1 VRPTILETVVSENL
15 KRFRRVAKYNRVA
28 LPEAGILTARE
39 EIAFLQD
46 ALNGRVYAR
55 AEKWMLPNWAI
66 FALRKADPDKVEES
80 GLPND
85 GYRNWGLIGSP
96 GAKSFGVTDTYG
108 LVTAIPECGSID
120 FWPQGAEGVTFPALA
135 EHDGPRLNLLSSQD
149 QLYEWEMTTG
159 SVTFSRM
166 VYHVSEGGN
175 EAICNEILLTN
186 RALEEVRFTFYV
198 ALRPMSARG
207 VEPIEKIEYD
217 KAKSTLYSNGLVAL
231 TVNQSPSA
239 VVMSTAD
246 NPSLIQTTM
255 ATTDRCDRDYSAT
268 KGLAS
273 AVLRYD
279 VKLRPAG
286 SERIFFISPLS
297 AVKQG
302 ARDLSFT
309 THEETRDISIERW
322 FEFSGKRSAGTYP
335 ERNFDEVLSQA
346 KASLAMQAQ
355 TTLLSRESTTDW
367 RARARIILALQ
378 RTGCHDLA
386 AELCVKAS
394 QEFDIKEGSADSPTL
409 GPLIWGILQPIENDS
424 TNDYLKEISPYV
436 ENAVGI
442 LLETMSS
449 EVEDNRAPP
458 PEPVVEESID
468 VLPAETEESEDS
480 PVDMDSLEDFPS
492 EVEVTGTVLADEAP
506 LEVEVPAVEP
516 LPPPEPWAL
525 SELNQAIWNLAAI
538 QTASTTFE
546 SAWHEEMLAKLDQ
559 IITDYSE
566 LIDTKLSEMP
576 SFSEPELTNAY
587 SLDLLELLSA
597 VSQLRL
603 YDMDEK
609 ILKEVVKIIS
619 GKMISRELVRLNG
632 PPARFSSYLSLW
644 LAHYYTR
651 KKMRDDA
658 EKLLRKSLEFLSD
671 YNVLPEWVNPRTGG
685 GSSGNGCS
693 IHAAANLLLL
703 LRDMML
709 YTEGNNLIVFPGI
722 PEEWYTSKYPLIV
735 SNIPTGIGTVYLEI
749 GASKNQHQIEV
760 RLESLP
766 EEIEFRLP
774 STIPISI
781 VKVYG
786 GGVAGRSDDKNFP
799 YVRVVPLSESIVLTF
814 RK

>member
-1 VRPTILETVVSENL
+1 MRSTILEAVVSENL
-15 KRFRRVAKYNRVA
+15 DRFRRVAKYNRVT
-28 LPEAGILTARE
+28 LPEAGTLTPRE
-39 EIAFLQD
+39 EIAFLQA

-55 AEKWMLPNWAI
+55 AEKWMLPNWAVL
-66 FALRKADPDKVEES
+66 ALRKADPDEVEES

-85 GYRNWGLIGSP
+85 GYRNWSLVGSP
-96 GAKSFGVTDTYG
+96 GAKSFGITDTHG
-108 LVTAIPECGSID
+108 LVTAISECGSID
-120 FWPQGAEGVTFPALA
+120 FWPQGGEGVAFPALA

-159 SVTFSRM
+159 PVTFSRM
-166 VYHVSEGGN
+166 IYHVSEGDN
-175 EAICNEILLTN
+175 EAVFNEVLLTN
-186 RALEEVRFTFYV
+186 RALEAVKFTFYV

-217 KAKSTLYSNGLVAL
+217 EAKSTLYSNGLVAL
-231 TVNQSPSA
+231 IVNRAPAA
-239 VVMSTAD
+239 VVMSNAD
-246 NPSLIQTTM
+246 NPNLIETAM
-255 ATTDRCDRDYSAT
+255 VTTDRCDRDYSAT

-309 THEETRDISIERW
+309 THEDTRDISIERW
-322 FEFSGKRSAGTYP
+322 FKFSGKRSAGTYP
-335 ERNFDEVLSQA
+335 ESNFDDVLSQA
-346 KASLAMQAQ
+346 KASLAMQAH
-355 TTLLSRESTTDW
+355 TTLLSTESTTDW

-386 AELCVKAS
+386 TELCLKAS
-394 QEFDIKEGSADSPTL
+394 QEFDIKEGPADSSTL
-409 GPLIWGILQPIENDS
+409 GPLIWGILQPIEDNS
-424 TNDYLKEISPYV
+424 TNGYLKEISPCV
-436 ENAVGI
+436 ENAVEM
-442 LLETMSS
+442 LLETMIS
-449 EVEDNRAPP
+449 EVEDDRAFR
-458 PEPVVEESID
+458 PEPVAEESID
-468 VLPAETEESEDS
+468 ILSVETEESEDS
-480 PVDMDSLEDFPS
+480 TS
-492 EVEVTGTVLADEAP
+492 EVEGSDTGLSDEVPPEVEAP
-506 LEVEVPAVEP
+506 VAESH
-516 LPPPEPWAL
+516 PPPEPWAL
-525 SELNQAIWNLAAI
+525 SELNRAIWNLAAI
-538 QTASTTFE
+538 QTVSAVFKSTWKEKT
-546 SAWHEEMLAKLDQ
+546 LAKLDQ
-559 IITDYSE
+559 TITDYSE

-576 SFSEPELTNAY
+576 SFSEPELTDAY
-587 SLDLLELLSA
+587 SLDLLEILSA

-603 YDMDEK
+603 YNLDEK

-619 GKMISRELVRLNG
+619 GKVTSKGLVRLSG

-658 EKLLRKSLEFLSD
+658 ENLLRKSLEFQSD

-709 YTEGNNLIVFPGI
+709 YTEDNNLIVFPGI

-735 SNIPTGIGTVYLEI
+735 SNIPTSFGSVYLEI

-781 VKVYG
+781 VKVYS
-786 GGVAGRSDDKNFP
+786 GGVAGRSDDKSFP
-799 YVRVVPLSESIVLTF
+799 FVRVIPLSESVVLTF

>member
-1 VRPTILETVVSENL
+1 METVVSESL
-15 KRFRRVAKYNRVA
+15 ERFRRVAKYNRVA
-28 LPEAGILTARE
+28 LPEAGILTPRE

-66 FALRKADPDKVEES
+66 LALRKADPDEIEKS

-85 GYRNWGLIGSP
+85 GHRNWGLIGSP
-96 GAKSFGVTDTYG
+96 GAKSFGITDTHG
-108 LVTAIPECGSID
+108 LVTAISECGSIN
-120 FWPQGAEGVTFPALA
+120 FWPQGAEGIAFPALA

-159 SVTFSRM
+159 PVTFSRM
-166 VYHVSEGGN
+166 VYHVSEGDN
-175 EAICNEILLTN
+175 EAIFNEILLTN
-186 RALEEVRFTFYV
+186 RALEEVSFTFYV
-198 ALRPMSARG
+198 ALRPMSPRG
-207 VEPIEKIEYD
+207 VEPIETIEYD
-217 KAKSTLYSNGLVAL
+217 ESKSTLYSNGLIAL
-231 TVNQSPSA
+231 MANRSPAA

-246 NPSLIQTTM
+246 NPSLIEAAK

-286 SERIFFISPLS
+286 SERLFFISPLS
-297 AVKQG
+297 AVKRG

-309 THEETRDISIERW
+309 TREETRDISIECW
-322 FEFSGKRSAGTYP
+322 FKFSGKRSAGTYP
-335 ERNFDEVLSQA
+335 ERDFDDVLSQA
-346 KASLAMQAQ
+346 KASLAIQAH
-355 TTLLSRESTTDW
+355 TTLLSRETTVDW
-367 RARARIILALQ
+367 RARARVILALQ

-386 AELCVKAS
+386 TELCLKAS
-394 QEFDIKEGSADSPTL
+394 QEFDIKEGPADSSTL
-409 GPLIWGILQPIENDS
+409 GPLIWGILQPIENNR
-424 TNDYLKEISPYV
+424 TNGYLKEISPYV
-436 ENAVGI
+436 ENAVGM
-442 LLETMSS
+442 LLKSMNS
-449 EVEDNRAPP
+449 EVEDNRAPL

-468 VLPAETEESEDS
+468 VLSAETEESEDS
-480 PVDMDSLEDFPS
+480 PS
-492 EVEVTGTVLADEAP
+492 EVDGSDTVLADEA
-506 LEVEVPAVEP
+506 LAEVDTPVVEP
-516 LPPPEPWAL
+516 LPHSKPWAL

-538 QTASTTFE
+538 QKASATFKSTWTE
-546 SAWHEEMLAKLDQ
+546 KTLAKQDQ
-559 IITDYSE
+559 TITNYSE

-576 SFSEPELTNAY
+576 SFSEPELTDAY
-587 SLDLLELLSA
+587 SLDLLELMSA

-603 YDMDEK
+603 YNMDEK
-609 ILKEVVKIIS
+609 VLKEVVKIVS
-619 GKMISRELVRLNG
+619 GKVTSKGLVRLSG
-632 PPARFSSYLSLW
+632 PSARFSSYLSLW

-685 GSSGNGCS
+685 GSGGSGCS

-722 PEEWYTSKYPLIV
+722 PEGWYTSKYPLIV
-735 SNIPTGIGTVYLEI
+735 SHIPTSLGPVHLEI

>member
-1 VRPTILETVVSENL
+1 MRSTILETVVSENL
-15 KRFRRVAKYNRVA
+15 ERFRRVAKYNRVA
-28 LPEAGILTARE
+28 LPEAGIVTPRE
-39 EIAFLQD
+39 EIAFLQA

-55 AEKWMLPNWAI
+55 AEKWMLPNWATL
-66 FALRKADPDKVEES
+66 ALRKADPEGVEES

-85 GYRNWGLIGSP
+85 GYHNWGLIGSP
-96 GAKSFGVTDTYG
+96 GAKSFGMTDTHG
-108 LVTAIPECGSID
+108 LVTAISECGSLD
-120 FWPQGAEGVTFPALA
+120 FWPQGADGVAFPALA

-166 VYHVSEGGN
+166 VYHVSEGDD
-175 EAICNEILLTN
+175 EAVFNEILLTN
-186 RALEEVRFTFYV
+186 RALEEIRFTFYV

-217 KAKSTLYSNGLVAL
+217 EAKNTLYSNGLVAL
-231 TVNQSPSA
+231 MANRSPSA

-246 NPSLIQTTM
+246 NPGLIETAM
-255 ATTDRCDRDYSAT
+255 STTDRCDRDYSAT

-279 VKLRPAG
+279 IKLRPAG

-309 THEETRDISIERW
+309 THEEMRDISIERW
-322 FEFSGKRSAGTYP
+322 FKFSGKRSAGTYP
-335 ERNFDEVLSQA
+335 ERNFDEILSQA
-346 KASLAMQAQ
+346 KASLAMQAH
-355 TTLLSRESTTDW
+355 TTLLSQEPTTDW

-378 RTGCHDLA
+378 RSGCHDLA
-386 AELCVKAS
+386 TELCLKVS
-394 QEFDIKEGSADSPTL
+394 QEFDIKEGPADSSTL
-409 GPLIWGILQPIENDS
+409 GPLIWGILQPIENSS
-424 TNDYLKEISPYV
+424 TNGYLKKISPYV
-436 ENAVGI
+436 ENAVGM
-442 LLETMSS
+442 LLETMNS

-468 VLPAETEESEDS
+468 ALSAETEESDDS
-480 PVDMDSLEDFPS
+480 PS
-492 EVEVTGTVLADEAP
+492 EVEGSDTVPADEAP
-506 LEVEVPAVEP
+506 PEVKAPVVEP
-516 LPPPEPWAL
+516 LPLPEPWTL
-525 SELNQAIWNLAAI
+525 SGLNQAIWNLAAI
-538 QTASTTFE
+538 QKTSTTFKSTWNE
-546 SAWHEEMLAKLDQ
+546 KTLAKLDQ
-559 IITDYSE
+559 TITDYSE

-576 SFSEPELTNAY
+576 SFSEPELTDAY
-587 SLDLLELLSA
+587 SLNLLELLSA

-603 YDMDEK
+603 HNLDEK
-609 ILKEVVKIIS
+609 ILKEVVKIVS
-619 GKMISRELVRLNG
+619 GKVTSKGLVRLNG

-671 YNVLPEWVNPRTGG
+671 FNVLPEWVNPRTGG

-709 YTEGNNLIVFPGI
+709 YTEGNNLIVFSGI

-735 SNIPTGIGTVYLEI
+735 SNIPTGIGSVDLEI

-766 EEIEFRLP
+766 KEIEFRLP

>member
-1 VRPTILETVVSENL
+1 MRSIILETVVSENL
-15 KRFRRVAKYNRVA
+15 ERFRRVAKYNRVA
-28 LPEAGILTARE
+28 LPEAGILTPRE

-55 AEKWMLPNWAI
+55 AEKWMIPNWAI
-66 FALRKADPDKVEES
+66 VSLRKADPDEVEES

-96 GAKSFGVTDTYG
+96 GAKSFGMTDTHG
-108 LVTAIPECGSID
+108 LVTAISECGSID
-120 FWPQGAEGVTFPALA
+120 FWPQGREGVAFPALA
-135 EHDGPRLNLLSSQD
+135 EHDGSRLNLLSSQD
-149 QLYEWEMTTG
+149 QLYGWEMTTG
-159 SVTFSRM
+159 PVTFSRM
-166 VYHVSEGGN
+166 VYHVSEGDD
-175 EAICNEILLTN
+175 EAVFNEILLTN

-217 KAKSTLYSNGLVAL
+217 KAKNTLYSNGLVAL
-231 TVNQSPSA
+231 MTSQSPAA

-246 NPSLIQTTM
+246 NPSLIETAMT
-255 ATTDRCDRDYSAT
+255 TTDRCDRDYSAT

-286 SERIFFISPLS
+286 SERIFFISPLR

-322 FEFSGKRSAGTYP
+322 FKFSGKRSAGTYP
-335 ERNFDEVLSQA
+335 ERDFDDVLSQA
-346 KASLAMQAQ
+346 KASLVMQAH
-355 TTLLSRESTTDW
+355 TALLSREPTTDW

-386 AELCVKAS
+386 TELCLKAS
-394 QEFDIKEGSADSPTL
+394 QEFDIKEISADSSTL
-409 GPLIWGILQPIENDS
+409 GPLIWGILQPIEDSS
-424 TNDYLKEISPYV
+424 TNGFLKKISPYV
-436 ENAVGI
+436 ENAVGV
-442 LLETMSS
+442 LLEAIIS
-449 EVEDNRAPP
+449 ELEDDKALRS
-458 PEPVVEESID
+458 EPVVDESID
-468 VLPAETEESEDS
+468 VLSAETEELEDS
-480 PVDMDSLEDFPS
+480 
-492 EVEVTGTVLADEAP
+492 P
-506 LEVEVPAVEP
+506 LEVEGSDTELDKAPTEAEEPVVEP
-516 LPPPEPWAL
+516 LPPPEPWTL
-525 SELNQAIWNLAAI
+525 SELNEAIWNLAAL
-538 QTASTTFE
+538 QTVSAAFKSTWNEKT
-546 SAWHEEMLAKLDQ
+546 LVKLDRA
-559 IITDYSE
+559 ITDYSE

-576 SFSEPELTNAY
+576 SSSEPELTDAY

-603 YDMDEK
+603 YNMDEK
-609 ILKEVVKIIS
+609 ILKEVAKIVS
-619 GKMISRELVRLNG
+619 GKVISKGLVRLSG
-632 PPARFSSYLSLW
+632 PPARFSSHLSLW

-658 EKLLRKSLEFLSD
+658 ENLLRKSLEFLSD

-709 YTEGNNLIVFPGI
+709 YTEDNNLIVFPGI

-735 SNIPTGIGTVYLEI
+735 SHIPTGIGPVHLEI

-774 STIPISI
+774 SNIPISI
-781 VKVYG
+781 VKVHG

>member
-1 VRPTILETVVSENL
+1 MKTVVSENL
-15 KRFRRVAKYNRVA
+15 ERFRRVAKYNRVT
-28 LPEAGILTARE
+28 LPEAGLLTPRE

-46 ALNGRVYAR
+46 AMNGRVYAR

-66 FALRKADPDKVEES
+66 LALRKADPDEVEGS
-80 GLPND
+80 GLPNN
-85 GYRNWGLIGSP
+85 GYLNWGPIGSP
-96 GAKSFGVTDTYG
+96 GAKSFGITDTHG

-120 FWPQGAEGVTFPALA
+120 FWPQGAEGVAFPALA
-135 EHDGPRLNLLSSQD
+135 EHDGPKLNLLSSQD
-149 QLYEWEMTTG
+149 QLYGWEMTTG
-159 SVTFSRM
+159 PVTFSRM
-166 VYHVSEGGN
+166 IYHVSEGDN
-175 EAICNEILLTN
+175 EAVFNEILLTN
-186 RALEEVRFTFYV
+186 RSLEEVNFAFYV

-217 KAKSTLYSNGLVAL
+217 EAKSTLYSNGLIAL
-231 TVNQSPSA
+231 IANRSPSA
-239 VVMSTAD
+239 VVMANAD
-246 NPSLIQTTM
+246 NPSLVET
-255 ATTDRCDRDYSAT
+255 AKDTTDRHDRDYSAT

-297 AVKQG
+297 AVKRG

-309 THEETRDISIERW
+309 THEGTRDISVERW
-322 FEFSGKRSAGTYP
+322 FKFSGKRSAGTYP
-335 ERNFDEVLSQA
+335 ERNFDDILSQA
-346 KASLAMQAQ
+346 KASLAIQAH
-355 TTLLSRESTTDW
+355 TALLSQEPTTDW

-378 RTGCHDLA
+378 QTGCYDLA
-386 AELCVKAS
+386 TELCLEVPR
-394 QEFDIKEGSADSPTL
+394 EFDIKEGSSDSAIL
-409 GPLIWGILQPIENDS
+409 GPLLWGLLLPNDNNS
-424 TNDYLKEISPYV
+424 ANGYLKEISSYI
-436 ENAVGI
+436 ENAVGV
-442 LLETMSS
+442 LLETMAS

-468 VLPAETEESEDS
+468 VLSVETEEFEDS
-480 PVDMDSLEDFPS
+480 PS
-492 EVEVTGTVLADEAP
+492 EVEGFNSVPADETP
-506 LEVEVPAVEP
+506 IEVETPVVEP
-516 LPPPEPWAL
+516 PPPPEPWTL

-538 QTASTTFE
+538 QKASVAFKPTWNE
-546 SAWHEEMLAKLDQ
+546 KVLAKIDQ
-559 IITDYSE
+559 TITDYSE
-566 LIDTKLSEMP
+566 LIDTKLDEMP
-576 SFSEPELTNAY
+576 SFSEPELTDAY

-597 VSQLRL
+597 ISQLRL
-603 YDMDEK
+603 YNLAEK
-609 ILKEVVKIIS
+609 FLKEVVKIIS
-619 GKMISRELVRLNG
+619 SKVISKGLVRLSE
-632 PPARFSSYLSLW
+632 PPVHFSSYLSLW

-658 EKLLRKSLEFLSD
+658 EELLRKSLEFLSD

-685 GSSGNGCS
+685 GSKGSGCS

-722 PEEWYTSKYPLIV
+722 PEGWYTSKYPLIV
-735 SNIPTGIGTVYLEI
+735 SRIPTSIGPVHLEI

-760 RLESLP
+760 KLESLP

-774 STIPISI
+774 SAIPISI

-786 GGVAGRSDDKNFP
+786 GGVAERSDDKNFP
-799 YVRVVPLSESIVLTF
+799 YVKVVPLSESIVLTF

>member
-1 VRPTILETVVSENL
+1 
-15 KRFRRVAKYNRVA
+15 
-28 LPEAGILTARE
+28 
-39 EIAFLQD
+39 
-46 ALNGRVYAR
+46 
-55 AEKWMLPNWAI
+55 
-66 FALRKADPDKVEES
+66 
-80 GLPND
+80 
-85 GYRNWGLIGSP
+85 
-96 GAKSFGVTDTYG
+96 
-108 LVTAIPECGSID
+108 
-120 FWPQGAEGVTFPALA
+120 
-135 EHDGPRLNLLSSQD
+135 
-149 QLYEWEMTTG
+149 
-159 SVTFSRM
+159 
-166 VYHVSEGGN
+166 
-175 EAICNEILLTN
+175 
-186 RALEEVRFTFYV
+186 
-198 ALRPMSARG
+198 MSARG

-217 KAKSTLYSNGLVAL
+217 EAKSILYSNGLVAL
-231 TVNQSPSA
+231 MVNRSPAA

-246 NPSLIQTTM
+246 NPSLIETVMT
-255 ATTDRCDRDYSAT
+255 TTDRCDRDYSAT

-279 VKLRPAG
+279 VMLRPAG

-297 AVKQG
+297 AVKRG
-302 ARDLSFT
+302 VRDLSFT

-322 FEFSGKRSAGTYP
+322 FKFSGKRSAGTYP
-335 ERNFDEVLSQA
+335 ESDFDDILSQA
-346 KASLAMQAQ
+346 KASLAIQAH
-355 TTLLSRESTTDW
+355 TTLLSREPTTDW

-386 AELCVKAS
+386 TELCLKAS
-394 QEFDIKEGSADSPTL
+394 QEFDIKDGSADSSTL
-409 GPLIWGILQPIENDS
+409 GPLIWGILQPIENNR
-424 TNDYLKEISPYV
+424 TNGYLKEISSYV
-436 ENAVGI
+436 ENAVGM
-442 LLETMSS
+442 LLETMIS
-449 EVEDNRAPP
+449 EVEDNWAPP

-468 VLPAETEESEDS
+468 VLSAETEESEDS
-480 PVDMDSLEDFPS
+480 PVDMDRLDNFPS
-492 EVEVTGTVLADEAP
+492 EVEGPDTVLADEAP
-506 LEVEVPAVEP
+506 TKVEVSVVEALP
-516 LPPPEPWAL
+516 LTEPWTL

-538 QTASTTFE
+538 QTVSATFKSTWNEKT
-546 SAWHEEMLAKLDQ
+546 LAKLDQ
-559 IITDYSE
+559 TITDYSE

-576 SFSEPELTNAY
+576 SFSEPELTDAY

-603 YDMDEK
+603 YNMDEEF
-609 ILKEVVKIIS
+609 LKEVVKIVTGKVIS
-619 GKMISRELVRLNG
+619 KGLVRLSG

-658 EKLLRKSLEFLSD
+658 EKLLRKCLESLSD

-709 YTEGNNLIVFPGI
+709 YTEDNNLIVFPGI

-735 SNIPTGIGTVYLEI
+735 SNIPTCIGPVYLEI